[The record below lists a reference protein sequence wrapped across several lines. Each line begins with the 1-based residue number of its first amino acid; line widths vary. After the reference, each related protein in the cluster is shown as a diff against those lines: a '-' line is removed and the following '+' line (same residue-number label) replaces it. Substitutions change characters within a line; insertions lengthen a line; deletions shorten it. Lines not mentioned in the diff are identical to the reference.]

1 MTNLQTALAEYEAA
15 HAIWFSTS
23 IYASKEKKDEVDNRI
38 QKAREE
44 YSAAYKKEFPNHGII
59 NFK

>member
-23 IYASKEKKDEVDNRI
+23 IYASKEKKNEVDNRI

-44 YSAAYKKEFPNHGII
+44 YSAAYKAEFPNHGII

>member
-15 HAIWFSTS
+15 HAIWFNTS
-23 IYASKEKKDEVDNRI
+23 IYASKEQKDEVDNRLR
-38 QKAREE
+38 KAREE
-44 YSAAYKKEFPNHGII
+44 YSASYKEEFPNHGII